1 MLSSKQQ
8 DTIKANF
15 KRAKL
20 LIIEDNSDH
29 WVLIKRALHQC
40 LPEVMA
46 IRIDTPKQAL
56 TLLNDWVTQEWE
68 LPKLILQDLYLPDRA
83 DGWDLLLQIKALPA
97 PCSQI
102 PVVIL
107 SSSDNRSD
115 IEEAYRRGSSSYL
128 VKPTSYEEWVTYF
141 QQLREYWWETV
152 TLPPIQ
158 FSL

>member
-1 MLSSKQQ
+1 MLPPKNQ

-20 LIIEDNSDH
+20 LLIEDNSDH
-29 WVLIKRALHQC
+29 WTLIKRAMQQC
-40 LPEVMA
+40 LPEVTP
-46 IRIDTPKQAL
+46 IRIDTPRKAL
-56 TLLNDWVTQEWE
+56 ALLNDWTTQEWE
-68 LPKLILQDLYLPDRA
+68 LPKLILQDLYLPNRA
-83 DGWDLLLQIKALPA
+83 DGWNLLTQIKALPA
-97 PCSQI
+97 PCNQI

-107 SSSDNRSD
+107 SSSDNRVD
-115 IEEAYRRGSSSYL
+115 IEEAYQRGGSSYL
-128 VKPTSYEEWVTYF
+128 VKPSNYEEWVSYF